1 MTRIFVHDQSG
12 SREAGAIEP
21 GWLLPGS
28 GVTVWVDIAAPTL
41 DDSRVLSDVFRF
53 HELAVED
60 ALSEI
65 HHPKIESYGD
75 YLYLILH
82 RIDFHETQREKRFA
96 THDVDF
102 FLGPNYL
109 VTVHDGHSR
118 SIAAQHAVCLRNHA
132 AMAEGAAALMHRI
145 VDALVD
151 HYRPEADKLEESV
164 DALETRVFEYPRENP
179 LRELVTLKKD
189 IAALRRVTLPQR
201 DAISRLARR
210 EFPQIAEPVA
220 LRLRDVYDQL
230 VRLADESTML
240 NDRVQGLVEVYLSS
254 QSNRLNQVM
263 KVMTV
268 IATIFMPLTVLSGLF
283 GMNVLLPHMPGP
295 SWLEFWWI
303 VGLMVAIAG
312 VMLLVFRKA
321 RWL

>member
-12 SREAGAIEP
+12 SREAGAVEP
-21 GWLLPGS
+21 AWLLPGS
-28 GVTVWVDIAAPTL
+28 GVTLWVDIAEPTHEDGQL
-41 DDSRVLSDVFRF
+41 LSRVFGF

-82 RIDFHETQREKRFA
+82 GIDFREADKRFA

-118 SIAAQHAVCLRNHA
+118 SIEAQHAVCLRNHV
-132 AMAEGAAALMHRI
+132 AMSEGPAALMHRI
-145 VDALVD
+145 VDAMVD
-151 HYRPEADKLEESV
+151 HYRPEVDKIDDRV
-164 DALETRVFEYPRENP
+164 DDIETHVFEHPDENP

-201 DAISRLARR
+201 DAISRLSRR
-210 EFPQIAEPVA
+210 EFPQIPETVA

-230 VRLADESTML
+230 VRLTDESVML
-240 NDRVQGLVEVYLSS
+240 SDRVQGLVEVYLSS

-268 IATIFMPLTVLSGLF
+268 IATIFMPLTLLSGLF
-283 GMNVLLPHMPGP
+283 GMNVPLPHMPGP
-295 SWLEFWWI
+295 PWMEFWWI
-303 VGLMVAIAG
+303 TGLMAAIAG
-312 VMLLVFRKA
+312 VMLLIFRKA